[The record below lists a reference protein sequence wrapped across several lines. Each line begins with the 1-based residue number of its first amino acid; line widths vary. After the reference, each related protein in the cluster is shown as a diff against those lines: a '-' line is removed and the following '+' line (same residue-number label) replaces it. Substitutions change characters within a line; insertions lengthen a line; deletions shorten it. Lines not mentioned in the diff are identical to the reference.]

1 MERASWG
8 LRDERN
14 WKSWEM
20 NKIRK
25 GDEVVVITGKD
36 KGRRGTVL
44 EVLSDLRVLVEG
56 INIAKKHQKPNPN
69 MGVAG
74 GIVDREMPLDISNV
88 AVFNPKTKKGGRVGI
103 QVSSKGSKER
113 IFRSTGETVD
123 I

>member
-1 MERASWG
+1 
-8 LRDERN
+8 
-14 WKSWEM
+14 M

-25 GDEVVVITGKD
+25 GDEVVVIAGKD

-44 EVLSDLRVLVEG
+44 QVYADDRVLVEG
-56 INIAKKHQKPNPN
+56 INVAKKHQKANPN

-74 GIVDREMPLDISNV
+74 GIVDREMPLDVSNV
-88 AVFNPKTKKGGRVGI
+88 QVFNPKTKKGDRVGI
-103 QVSSKGSKER
+103 RVSDDGSKER